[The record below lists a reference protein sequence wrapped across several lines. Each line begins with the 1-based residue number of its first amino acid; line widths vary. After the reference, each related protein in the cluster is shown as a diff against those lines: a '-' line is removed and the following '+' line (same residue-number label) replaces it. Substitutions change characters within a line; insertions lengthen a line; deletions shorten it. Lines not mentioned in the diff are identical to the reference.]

1 MRASSHSAA
10 ACGAIVLRF
19 QRGQAMHQ
27 AAKLLSR
34 IMGRD
39 VDIEELKVVAI
50 FCGIGLLV
58 SLLVAMSNIGFSA
71 DVF

>member
-1 MRASSHSAA
+1 
-10 ACGAIVLRF
+10 
-19 QRGQAMHQ
+19 MHQ
-27 AAKLLSR
+27 AAKMLSR

-58 SLLVAMSNIGFSA
+58 SLLVAMSNVGFRS

>member
-1 MRASSHSAA
+1 
-10 ACGAIVLRF
+10 
-19 QRGQAMHQ
+19 MHQ
-27 AAKLLSR
+27 AAKVLSR

-39 VDIEELKVVAI
+39 VDIEVVVI

-58 SLLVAMSNIGFSA
+58 SLLVAMRDIGFRS

>member
-1 MRASSHSAA
+1 
-10 ACGAIVLRF
+10 
-19 QRGQAMHQ
+19 MHQ

-58 SLLVAMSNIGFSA
+58 SLLVAMRNIGFRS

>member
-1 MRASSHSAA
+1 
-10 ACGAIVLRF
+10 
-19 QRGQAMHQ
+19 MHE

-58 SLLVAMSNIGFSA
+58 SLLVVMSDIGFRS
-71 DVF
+71 DIF